1 MSRKNLSEEAEM
13 RPSTLDELVVLYAE
27 DKKNLDNLTKVCDSE
42 KAEIKR
48 QLETAGKKEHSA
60 GGYTVKYVV
69 SSRETMNEDKL
80 LEVIKK
86 FNITGVIKTKEYVD
100 MDALE
105 SYLYNHEL
113 SANFATEL
121 DRCRDKTPIV
131 QLRLSKTKQKK
142 ED

>member
-1 MSRKNLSEEAEM
+1 MSRKKLSEEAYVG
-13 RPSTLDELVVLYAE
+13 PASLDELVPLYAE
-27 DKKNLDNLTKVCDSE
+27 NKKNLDNFTKVCDSE

-80 LEVIKK
+80 LDVMRK
-86 FNITGVIKTKEYVD
+86 FNIPGVIKTKEYVD

-113 SANFATEL
+113 SSDFATEL
-121 DRCRDKTPIV
+121 DHCRESTPVV
-131 QLRLSKTKQKK
+131 QLRLSKTKKKK